1 MKKIIIVIFFTL
13 TDICFLF
20 ALENID
26 TINSKKRSYQ
36 FIIQDSP
43 ANLFSMRQFNQNYL
57 TSYRY
62 VNECLSD
69 KKKNKLIRFIQDIS
83 DLLFFYP
90 LTHEEGHRSILT
102 SLEIG
107 SISQPYFNSEGAAYV
122 KGVKDIDLQ
131 RLRQNDLPNYIRLHT
146 AGLESDYMLSN
157 RIEELV
163 LFNLDSKKNLIYGY
177 LIRKLG
183 LFSYYTLSMVPSFSP
198 KLKEESNEQERDIVG
213 HDVYGAIKNLY
224 RPNIPFYRYTNYD
237 DLTIEEQKFVK
248 RVGYR
253 AFLNLA
259 SPLFFKRL
267 NIVRKNNL
275 NISINTAYTM
285 CPFGDFI
292 DENIFIRY
300 NQKYNVH
307 AYLRQFENRNTWF
320 MGGGLSLVDYQISSK
335 FNTTVA
341 AHLWNQ
347 PQSLDFNTTK
357 SQFGGSG
364 DILFK
369 YIVLE
374 HKSHN
379 SMSLDLGLNYK
390 TYGFLPEEVYLKEH
404 FGARLGVTINLIQK

>member
-1 MKKIIIVIFFTL
+1 MKKIIIVIFFIF

-20 ALENID
+20 ALENTD
-26 TINSKKRSYQ
+26 TINSKRRSYE

-62 VNECLSD
+62 VSECLSD
-69 KKKNKLIRFIQDIS
+69 KKKNKLIRFIQEIS

-90 LTHEEGHRSILT
+90 LTHEEGHRSVLT

-183 LFSYYTLSMVPSFSP
+183 LFSYFTLSMVPSFSP

-248 RVGYR
+248 RAGYR

-292 DENIFIRY
+292 DENIFIRS

-347 PQSLDFNTTK
+347 PQNLDFNTTK
-357 SQFGGSG
+357 SQFGGSA
-364 DILFK
+364 DVLLK
-369 YIVLE
+369 YVVLE

-404 FGARLGVTINLIQK
+404 FGVRLGVTVNLIQK